1 MNPNIHNNIKYS
13 DSSKE
18 EIDSK
23 KSSEKEE
30 YEVNDNEIDYMQ
42 DLNSIYN
49 KYHKNYIDN
58 DLLNKPKNK
67 SSTQIKDKVY
77 YQFIGAILND
87 DQPQIEKIL
96 NTSQSTAMIN
106 HSGMEGFTPIQYAA
120 LYGSLSC
127 FKYLLSLKAKTDL
140 KVESFNLIH
149 LSLARV
155 IFKKDQEKCFK
166 MFYYIYEKLPEQK
179 NYVDRLGRTF
189 LHIIFEYDFN
199 YAIDKININL
209 EDLFQEDNN
218 GDYVINYVYLYN
230 SSQCFWKVAKDP
242 EFLAELYKEI
252 RKKYE
257 NNRCSKL
264 SSKEKFLENLFI
276 HQNFYV
282 IAIIVNNCNL
292 FINELLEDLINLKNY
307 YSQIEKSNN
316 DNIEQNGIIHMRENI
331 NYIYDIVL
339 KIKENTEFSGLFR
352 FPQKFREFSAIVFN
366 SDCIQHIK
374 LPDEPVKHLMAR
386 IQIFENSDRLS
397 CLIDKENGI
406 ILNDQV
412 LHFQED
418 NLGKDNK
425 NNSFL
430 QYSGI
435 ENILFYESNRKSCL
449 NDILKCHDY
458 EYIQSLKELCS
469 TYNSNKK
476 KENSPKIEK
485 KEKGIKYNLNNID
498 PTNPLYKNVL
508 NNNISLNYKKL
519 DSDTYINEYSYENI
533 YNTTGC
539 VLEAIDLVMNK
550 TVKNAL
556 VLIRP
561 PGHHSGF
568 SGQVENKELVSSGFC
583 LVNNVAIGAAYA
595 KNKYRDEIKKIA
607 IFDFDVHHGNG
618 TEEIIQMLN
627 YKSFIKTFNFEGFYS
642 IKTKYIK
649 QINWLDFDDEKYIL
663 FISTHIY
670 DDKNPN
676 SFYPY
681 SGGIEN
687 NTNKDNILYPGGIFN
702 IPFGLKKNLSYE
714 YKNIIRTK
722 VIPRLYKFKPDIIF
736 LSAGFDG
743 HENEIINQKNMFL
756 NEFDYAFIT
765 QQIQFVANKFCKGRV
780 VSVLEGGYN
789 ISSGLISS
797 FAQSVFTHARFL
809 NLSLNM
815 FQCYDIKLS
824 GLKRKFEMNDDMEMF
839 DKINKCRNKIYK
851 NENSINDEDSKLYES

>member
-106 HSGMEGFTPIQYAA
+106 HSGMEGFNPIQYAA

-140 KVESFNLIH
+140 KVEGFNLIH

-199 YAIDKININL
+199 YVIDKININL

-218 GDYVINYVYLYN
+218 GDYVINYVYIYN

-282 IAIIVNNCNL
+282 IASIVNNCNL

-307 YSQIEKSNN
+307 YSQIEKSSN
-316 DNIEQNGIIHMRENI
+316 DNI
-331 NYIYDIVL
+331 
-339 KIKENTEFSGLFR
+339 
-352 FPQKFREFSAIVFN
+352 
-366 SDCIQHIK
+366 
-374 LPDEPVKHLMAR
+374 
-386 IQIFENSDRLS
+386 
-397 CLIDKENGI
+397 
-406 ILNDQV
+406 
-412 LHFQED
+412 
-418 NLGKDNK
+418 
-425 NNSFL
+425 
-430 QYSGI
+430 
-435 ENILFYESNRKSCL
+435 
-449 NDILKCHDY
+449 
-458 EYIQSLKELCS
+458 
-469 TYNSNKK
+469 
-476 KENSPKIEK
+476 
-485 KEKGIKYNLNNID
+485 
-498 PTNPLYKNVL
+498 
-508 NNNISLNYKKL
+508 
-519 DSDTYINEYSYENI
+519 
-533 YNTTGC
+533 
-539 VLEAIDLVMNK
+539 
-550 TVKNAL
+550 
-556 VLIRP
+556 
-561 PGHHSGF
+561 
-568 SGQVENKELVSSGFC
+568 
-583 LVNNVAIGAAYA
+583 
-595 KNKYRDEIKKIA
+595 
-607 IFDFDVHHGNG
+607 
-618 TEEIIQMLN
+618 
-627 YKSFIKTFNFEGFYS
+627 
-642 IKTKYIK
+642 
-649 QINWLDFDDEKYIL
+649 
-663 FISTHIY
+663 
-670 DDKNPN
+670 
-676 SFYPY
+676 
-681 SGGIEN
+681 
-687 NTNKDNILYPGGIFN
+687 
-702 IPFGLKKNLSYE
+702 
-714 YKNIIRTK
+714 
-722 VIPRLYKFKPDIIF
+722 
-736 LSAGFDG
+736 
-743 HENEIINQKNMFL
+743 
-756 NEFDYAFIT
+756 
-765 QQIQFVANKFCKGRV
+765 
-780 VSVLEGGYN
+780 
-789 ISSGLISS
+789 
-797 FAQSVFTHARFL
+797 
-809 NLSLNM
+809 
-815 FQCYDIKLS
+815 
-824 GLKRKFEMNDDMEMF
+824 
-839 DKINKCRNKIYK
+839 
-851 NENSINDEDSKLYES
+851 